1 MRETMQALESMTEM
15 KMKSKIAA
23 YALEQEAKKQKQQ

>member
-15 KMKSKIAA
+15 KTKSQIAA